1 MRCKNDIKI
10 QYQILTRRQT
20 PNPDHNS
27 GHKSSGGG
35 SSWAVTSGVQGSW
48 KQDSRG
54 WQLLN
59 GVWYYLKP
67 DGAMLTG
74 WLSSGDKWYYLNADG
89 SMATG
94 WVKLSGKWYYL
105 NQNGDMET
113 ASKEIEGK
121 VYSFDENGACV
132 NP

>member
-1 MRCKNDIKI
+1 
-10 QYQILTRRQT
+10 
-20 PNPDHNS
+20 
-27 GHKSSGGG
+27 
-35 SSWAVTSGVQGSW
+35 
-48 KQDSRG
+48 
-54 WQLLN
+54 
-59 GVWYYLKP
+59 
-67 DGAMLTG
+67 
-74 WLSSGDKWYYLNADG
+74 
-89 SMATG
+89 MATG